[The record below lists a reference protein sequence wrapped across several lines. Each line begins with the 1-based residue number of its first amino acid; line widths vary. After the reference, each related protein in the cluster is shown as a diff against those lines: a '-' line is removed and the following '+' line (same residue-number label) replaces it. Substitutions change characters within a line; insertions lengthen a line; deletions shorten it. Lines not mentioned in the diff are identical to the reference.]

1 MGEMWEMRDEAAAVD
16 ESRLCWMFEKAVS
29 TL

>member
-1 MGEMWEMRDEAAAVD
+1 MEEMWEMRKEATAVV
-16 ESRLCWMFEKAVS
+16 ELRLCWMSEKAVS